1 MAFGVVSPLGGNEN
15 EVSEVMAAGG
25 KLIDNEFVELSSKR
39 EEKDDCV
46 DEFEV
51 DMAAEAWASPLLS
64 SGIPLKRL
72 KLGST
77 ESKSSL
83 SEASSLPSSI
93 SLRDEGPGVHR
104 PNEDV
109 LALGELLL
117 EPDSPVAV
125 VRAGPRFS
133 GRCDPEVRRKD
144 DPTVALAEALRLP
157 IGMIGSE

>member
-15 EVSEVMAAGG
+15 ELSEVMAAGG

-144 DPTVALAEALRLP
+144 DPTLALAEALRLP
-157 IGMIGSE
+157 MGMIGSE